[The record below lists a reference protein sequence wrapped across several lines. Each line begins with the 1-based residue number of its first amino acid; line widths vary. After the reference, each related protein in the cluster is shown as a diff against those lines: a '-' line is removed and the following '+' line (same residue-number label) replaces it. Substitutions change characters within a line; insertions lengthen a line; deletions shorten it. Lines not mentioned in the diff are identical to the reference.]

1 MAENSCCAT
10 CAYIVKSD
18 AGYYCAG
25 TGRLRIEKPDTTKCW
40 EYEKKGAAPQVCK
53 QKKELV
59 LEFKENNGET
69 EVDVKIGNLTPQD
82 ICYAQGA
89 LLKKISEKYYG
100 NDLDKLLFK
109 LQAVHD
115 ICITLDLAP
124 VAKSIK
130 NAIKQYGLC

>member
-1 MAENSCCAT
+1 MAENKMERKK
-10 CAYIVKSD
+10 I
-18 AGYYCAG
+18 
-25 TGRLRIEKPDTTKCW
+25 TKLQGGLIQMCR
-40 EYEKKGAAPQVCK
+40 

-59 LEFKENNGET
+59 LEFKENNGRT
-69 EVDVKIGNLTPQD
+69 EVDVKIGKLTMQD

-89 LLKKISEKYYG
+89 LLKKISEEYYG

-109 LQAVHD
+109 LRAIHD

-130 NAIKQYGLC
+130 KAIKQYGLC